1 MGKFTSHETNNDACV
16 RSRCNEPQRCP
27 PRPSPPRKSDLEFDR
42 RQLKAK
48 RTRYG
53 SRHPVCA
60 HAYVPH
66 KHTHTRTR
74 TRAEDGKKKR
84 YMQAHTHAR
93 ARGGERGR
101 EIERAAAA
109 ARYLSSQAQR
119 PRCVTLGNMRA
130 VPSASPYEPTE
141 ALQHGAICTRVQLSR
156 ARHRA
161 AGLGRTDSKPRDTV
175 RRAKSA
181 QGKKKAGGRR
191 VR

>member
-1 MGKFTSHETNNDACV
+1 M
-16 RSRCNEPQRCP
+16 
-27 PRPSPPRKSDLEFDR
+27 
-42 RQLKAK
+42 
-48 RTRYG
+48 RTRV
-53 SRHPVCA
+53 RTA
-60 HAYVPH
+60 QTHAL
-66 KHTHTRTR
+66 

-93 ARGGERGR
+93 ARGGER
-101 EIERAAAA
+101 EIERAAA

-141 ALQHGAICTRVQLSR
+141 VLQHGAICTRVQLSR

-175 RRAKSA
+175 RRARSA
-181 QGKKKAGGRR
+181 RGKKKDGGRR

>member
-1 MGKFTSHETNNDACV
+1 M
-16 RSRCNEPQRCP
+16 
-27 PRPSPPRKSDLEFDR
+27 
-42 RQLKAK
+42 
-48 RTRYG
+48 RTRV
-53 SRHPVCA
+53 RTA
-60 HAYVPH
+60 Q
-66 KHTHTRTR
+66 THTR

-93 ARGGERGR
+93 ARGGERER
-101 EIERAAAA
+101 EIEIERAAA

-130 VPSASPYEPTE
+130 VPSASPYEPAE

-181 QGKKKAGGRR
+181 QGKKKDGGRR